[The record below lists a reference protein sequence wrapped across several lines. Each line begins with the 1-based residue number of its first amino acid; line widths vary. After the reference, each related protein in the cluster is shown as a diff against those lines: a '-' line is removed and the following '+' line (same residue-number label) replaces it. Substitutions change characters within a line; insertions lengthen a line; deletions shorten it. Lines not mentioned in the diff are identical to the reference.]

1 MKPTILIVDDDPGT
15 LASLSRAFALEG
27 YEPIATAS
35 AREALA
41 RLAERP
47 PDAILSDVVMPE
59 MDGLAF
65 LDAVRAQAPDT
76 PVVLMSGQAT
86 LEMAV
91 RATRLGALDFVEK
104 PVGLE
109 RLLLTL
115 RNALRLERLERE
127 NRELTRYWREELALI
142 GDSPP
147 MAALK
152 RLIERAAP
160 SDVPILIRG
169 ENGTG
174 KELAARAIHDLSARR
189 GQAFVTLNSSAVPAE
204 LVESELFGHEKGA
217 FTGAAERR
225 RGRFEQAAG
234 GTLFLDEI
242 GDMPLAM
249 QAKLLRVLED
259 GRFTRVGGAVEL
271 HADVRVISAT
281 NRDVE
286 ALIAEGRFR
295 EDLFYRI
302 NTLSLRTPPLR
313 ERRGDVPALAAHFLA
328 AACRRNHWRPRSL
341 EAAALQALAQH
352 DWKGN
357 VRELRNVIERIL
369 ILSESE
375 PIPAEEVRAA
385 LPAPSAPAEAAVPVE
400 GALHT
405 LVEDFERAV
414 VRERLRIAGGHVTN
428 AARSLGL
435 ERSHLYK
442 KCRQLGLEV
451 RETTDSPS
459 LTRPGAPAPPE
470 GPDEEPR

>member
-15 LASLSRAFALEG
+15 LASLARAFALEG
-27 YEPIATAS
+27 YEPVTAAS

-47 PDAILSDVVMPE
+47 ADAILSDVVMPE

-65 LDAVRAQAPDT
+65 LGALRSLAPDT
-76 PVVLMSGQAT
+76 PVVLMSGQAS

-91 RATRLGALDFVEK
+91 QATRLGALDFVEK
-104 PVGLE
+104 PVGLD

-115 RNALRLERLERE
+115 RNALRLDRLERE
-127 NRELTRYWREELALI
+127 NRELARYWREELALV

-160 SDVPILIRG
+160 TDVPILIRG

-174 KELAARAIHDLSARR
+174 KELAARAIHDLSARS
-189 GQAFVTLNSSAVPAE
+189 GQPFVTLNSSAVPAE

-242 GDMPLAM
+242 GDMPLPM

-259 GRFTRVGGAVEL
+259 GRFTRVGGAAEL

-281 NRDVE
+281 NREVE

-302 NTLSLRTPPLR
+302 NTISLRTPPLR

-341 EAAALQALAQH
+341 QAEAVEALSH
-352 DWKGN
+352 HGWRGN

-369 ILSESE
+369 ILSESD
-375 PIPAEEVRAA
+375 PIPVEEVRAA
-385 LPAPSAPAEAAVPVE
+385 LPAPPARAEPVVPVE
-400 GALHT
+400 GPLHA
-405 LVEDFERAV
+405 LVEEFERAV
-414 VRERLRIAGGHVTN
+414 VRERLRVSGGHVTN
-428 AARSLGL
+428 AAKSLGL

-442 KCRQLGLEV
+442 KCKQLGLYV
-451 RETTDSPS
+451 RDAAE
-459 LTRPGAPAPPE
+459 
-470 GPDEEPR
+470 